1 MNLRDLRYLVAL
13 ADHRHFG
20 RAAEASFVSQP
31 TLSTQLRKLEEQLD
45 VQLVERNAR
54 QVLLTAIG
62 QKVVARARVILR
74 EVEAIRDVARD
85 AREPEAG
92 SLALGVFPTLGPYW
106 LPHAVPVIRTRF
118 PKLRLYLVEQRSEQL
133 LDMLE
138 QGSLDA
144 AVLAEPV
151 LATGLSHR
159 TLFEE
164 PFVLAAALDHP
175 YAGRRRILGSELKD
189 QDLLLLED
197 GHCMRAQALAVCAL
211 TGAMEADAFRATS
224 LETLRQMVAAN
235 GGLTLLPKLAVLPP
249 VPLHPGLR
257 LVPFADGGP
266 SRRLA
271 LCWRSSSARS
281 GFMEK
286 LAVALA
292 APPVLAEP
300 LPGMGAPA

>member
-13 ADHRHFG
+13 AEHRHFG

-45 VQLVERNAR
+45 VQLVERNSR

-62 QKVVARARVILR
+62 QQVVARARTILR
-74 EVEAIRDVARD
+74 EVDAIRELARE

-92 SLALGVFPTLGPYW
+92 RLTLGVFPTLGPYW
-106 LPHAVPVIRTRF
+106 LPHAVPVIRARF
-118 PKLRLYLVEQRSEQL
+118 PKLTLHLIEQRSEQL
-133 LDMLE
+133 VELLD
-138 QGSLDA
+138 QGRLDA

-151 LATGLSHR
+151 LHPGLSHR
-159 TLFEE
+159 PLFDE

-175 YAGRRRILGSELKD
+175 LAVRTQLQSSDLKG

-197 GHCMRAQALAVCAL
+197 GHCMREQALAVCSL
-211 TGAMEADAFRATS
+211 SGAVEADAFRATS

-249 VPLHPGLR
+249 VPQHPGLR
-257 LVPFADGGP
+257 LVPFAGGGP
-266 SRRLA
+266 RRRLA
-271 LCWRSSSARS
+271 LCWRATSARS
-281 GFMEK
+281 EFMEK
-286 LAVALA
+286 LATLLA
-292 APPVLAEP
+292 NPAVLADP
-300 LPGMGAPA
+300 LPGAPA